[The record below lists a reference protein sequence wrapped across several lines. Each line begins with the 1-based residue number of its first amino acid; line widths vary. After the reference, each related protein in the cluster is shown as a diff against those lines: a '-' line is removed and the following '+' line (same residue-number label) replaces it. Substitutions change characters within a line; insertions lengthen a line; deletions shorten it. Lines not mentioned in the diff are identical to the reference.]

1 VTIATDIAIPAEPQN
16 RPSRRRRARDQRV
29 KRFRRAVLVAAPEL
43 DDPRF
48 APLLASFARISILG
62 LDAYEFLRA
71 SGLTGEDGE
80 LREAAI
86 STVNRTISVQLKL
99 ANALGLAPAALGK
112 LRNERPIDLAAHFA
126 QNHDDASE

>member
-1 VTIATDIAIPAEPQN
+1 VTIATELAIPAEAQN

-48 APLLASFARISILG
+48 APLVASFSRISILG

-71 SGLTGEDGE
+71 NGIMSEEGE
-80 LREAAI
+80 LR
-86 STVNRTISVQLKL
+86 SSVDTVNRLIGAQLKL

-126 QNHDDASE
+126 QKQDDGTE